1 MIDVVVTETDIATAD
16 APVRPTTEA
25 PDVATTRTA
34 MLLAAATASASARTD
49 TLDAI
54 DVAIGSG
61 IAIAA
66 LPDAMLGETTMI
78 TDAETAT
85 PMTTD
90 AEADE
95 ATDSNN
101 SNTMTVVWAAA
112 AIANAARHHR
122 PRSGSRR
129 LT

>member
-25 PDVATTRTA
+25 LDVATTRTA
-34 MLLAAATASASARTD
+34 MLLAAAIASASARTD
-49 TLDAI
+49 ILDAI
-54 DVAIGSG
+54 DVAIGNG
-61 IAIAA
+61 IATVA
-66 LPDAMLGETTMI
+66 LPDAMPGETTMI

-101 SNTMTVVWAAA
+101 SNTMTVLWAAA
-112 AIANAARHHR
+112 AIANAARHLP